1 MKKLFSLIGT
11 IVVISSCQTES
22 KHDVLLHINHS
33 NKLELRYMDGKCGE
47 WGGNEQE
54 LIIYRD
60 EFESP
65 LLADYSEKTKIC
77 GTYNELKD
85 SISIKR
91 IKINEEESNLIIESI
106 NELCKSKMPREN
118 VPPPHGGIS
127 YHFMLSDSSMI
138 IRDSPSVEL
147 KNFAALVVKIKQR

>member
-1 MKKLFSLIGT
+1 MKKLLSLIAT
-11 IVVISSCQTES
+11 IIVISSCQTES
-22 KHDVLLHINHS
+22 KHDVLLHITHS
-33 NKLELRYMDGKCGE
+33 NKLKLRYMDGKCGE
-47 WGGNEQE
+47 WGGNVQE

-77 GTYNELKD
+77 GSYSELKD

-106 NELCKSKMPREN
+106 NELCKSKMSREK
-118 VPPPHGGIS
+118 VPPHGGIL

-138 IRDSPSVEL
+138 IRDFPSVEL
-147 KNFAALVVKIKQR
+147 KNFAALVEKIKQK